1 MATINQYG
9 NKQTPVL
16 TDKLHLWSTADGAD
30 MNITL
35 EQARDLLAGILANLD
50 TDDKA
55 SIVAAINELNGPV
68 KNMASR
74 PINGSYSGRNLK
86 TYFGTAANLEDAIE
100 SGDFSHIA
108 TGDYWPL
115 VIAGTFKDYAANAN
129 KTINETFI
137 MEIAGINHYWRYGE
151 SGAGVNHNHLAMIS
165 RDTIP
170 FNLQYRSE
178 ASTWYDET
186 TQNPWTGSH
195 LFQTLNNATDGLVA
209 LILASELGQFIYTG
223 PNGKGMRSLMETKA
237 KGATA
242 ASSWAWK
249 DRGILFIPT
258 EKEYW
263 GNETWAEHGY
273 GGANALQF
281 ELFAG
286 SRKHLSKGLGNGG
299 SRATYWSES
308 SNSGGA
314 DNACLVGR
322 SGHPSTNSTADT
334 GISAPLCFLLGKQP

>member
-1 MATINQYG
+1 MSTINLFG
-9 NKQTPVL
+9 NKQTPVVG
-16 TDKLHLWSTADGAD
+16 DKLHLWSTQDGVD

-35 EQARDLLAGILANLD
+35 EQARDLLVGVLANLD
-50 TDDKA
+50 TTDKA

-68 KNMASR
+68 KNMESR
-74 PINGSYSGRNLK
+74 PITGSYNGRNLK
-86 TYFGTAANLEDAIE
+86 TYFGTAANLKEAYDA
-100 SGDFSHIA
+100 GDFSHIA

-115 VIAGTFKDYAANAN
+115 LISGTFKDYAANET
-129 KTINETFI
+129 KTINETFM
-137 MEIAGINHYWRYGE
+137 MEVAGINHYWRYGD
-151 SGAGVNHNHLAMIS
+151 SGSGINQNHLPMIS

-170 FNLQYRSE
+170 FYLQYRAE

-195 LFQTLNNATDGLVA
+195 LFQTLNNPTDGLVA
-209 LILASELGQFIYTG
+209 LVLASELGSLIYKG
-223 PNGKGMRSLMETKA
+223 PNNNGMRTLAETKA

-242 ASSWAWK
+242 TTGWAWK
-249 DRGILFIPT
+249 DRGILFLPT

-299 SRATYWSES
+299 SRANYWSES
-308 SNSGGA
+308 SHAGSATRACFVGSNGYPSNSSAAGA
-314 DNACLVGR
+314 W
-322 SGHPSTNSTADT
+322 
-334 GISAPLCFLLGKQP
+334 ISAPLCFLLG